1 MEKYIPRIII
11 AGVSSGSGKTSV
23 ATGLMKALS
32 DMGLAVQPFKVG
44 PDYIDPGYH
53 KIACGRDSCSL
64 DSCLVP
70 KDRLLEDFAAASDGA
85 DIAVIE
91 GVMGLYDGGR
101 NGVSSTAQIAKL
113 LKAPI
118 IIVIDVKSIGAS
130 AAAIALGYKE
140 YDKEADIRG
149 TILNRL
155 GSDTHKQMITKAMSD
170 IGIEVLGGIRRND
183 CLYMPE
189 RHLGLV
195 PTLENP
201 AVPVVEKLGTAM
213 RDQLD
218 IQAILHCARS
228 AEPLSISGIDRKGN
242 TASAVRIALAKDEA
256 FSFYYPDSIAEL
268 RNQGAEIVYFSPIHD
283 KEVPESDGII
293 LGGGFPEVFAAKL
306 SSNESMRESMLAR
319 AKDGCPIYAECGGYM
334 YAMRSIRDFEGI
346 EYPMVGIF
354 DCKSSMTKKLQMV
367 GYIEAELTQ
376 DLPIGKKGCKLHGHE
391 FHFSVEE
398 SHTASK
404 PAIFTKMRDMN
415 RYYAGQYRYNTF
427 GSYMHMNFFGEP
439 EAASS
444 FIMSCQKYKK
454 SKSAGSDNEW
464 DV

>member
-64 DSCLVP
+64 DSWLVP

-155 GSDTHKQMITKAMSD
+155 G
-170 IGIEVLGGIRRND
+170 
-183 CLYMPE
+183 
-189 RHLGLV
+189 
-195 PTLENP
+195 
-201 AVPVVEKLGTAM
+201 
-213 RDQLD
+213 
-218 IQAILHCARS
+218 
-228 AEPLSISGIDRKGN
+228 
-242 TASAVRIALAKDEA
+242 
-256 FSFYYPDSIAEL
+256 
-268 RNQGAEIVYFSPIHD
+268 
-283 KEVPESDGII
+283 
-293 LGGGFPEVFAAKL
+293 
-306 SSNESMRESMLAR
+306 
-319 AKDGCPIYAECGGYM
+319 
-334 YAMRSIRDFEGI
+334 
-346 EYPMVGIF
+346 
-354 DCKSSMTKKLQMV
+354 
-367 GYIEAELTQ
+367 
-376 DLPIGKKGCKLHGHE
+376 
-391 FHFSVEE
+391 
-398 SHTASK
+398 
-404 PAIFTKMRDMN
+404 
-415 RYYAGQYRYNTF
+415 
-427 GSYMHMNFFGEP
+427 
-439 EAASS
+439 
-444 FIMSCQKYKK
+444 
-454 SKSAGSDNEW
+454 
-464 DV
+464 